1 MFNLVFQLLWFCV
14 SIILE
19 VHLGIVLPF
28 TVTYSLCIVRVCSV
42 QYGELFDKIDITK
55 EGGVDWDKLASHL
68 LLEFYE
74 KDDRVKATQV
84 PQWKTLKY
92 LPRSVIV
99 VMEVLLQYNCR
110 IHHVT
115 VSIATRI

>member
-1 MFNLVFQLLWFCV
+1 M
-14 SIILE
+14 
-19 VHLGIVLPF
+19 
-28 TVTYSLCIVRVCSV
+28 CSV

-92 LPRSVIV
+92 LPRSVVAAMDALLLPRHSYIHFGHLSYYLESGLFRIV
-99 VMEVLLQYNCR
+99 NCK
-110 IHHVT
+110 
-115 VSIATRI
+115 

>member
-1 MFNLVFQLLWFCV
+1 MQN
-14 SIILE
+14 
-19 VHLGIVLPF
+19 VHAMSSSHL
-28 TVTYSLCIVRVCSV
+28 SV
-42 QYGELFDKIDITK
+42 IQYGDLFDKIDITK

-92 LPRSVIV
+92 LPRSVLVVVNGIV
-99 VMEVLLQYNCR
+99 SLC
-110 IHHVT
+110 
-115 VSIATRI
+115 

>member
-1 MFNLVFQLLWFCV
+1 MSLSLGLLSGLIRSLLYW
-14 SIILE
+14 ILLQ
-19 VHLGIVLPF
+19 VI
-28 TVTYSLCIVRVCSV
+28 TVCL

-92 LPRSVIV
+92 LPRSVHGSHGKNV
-99 VMEVLLQYNCR
+99 
-110 IHHVT
+110 
-115 VSIATRI
+115 A